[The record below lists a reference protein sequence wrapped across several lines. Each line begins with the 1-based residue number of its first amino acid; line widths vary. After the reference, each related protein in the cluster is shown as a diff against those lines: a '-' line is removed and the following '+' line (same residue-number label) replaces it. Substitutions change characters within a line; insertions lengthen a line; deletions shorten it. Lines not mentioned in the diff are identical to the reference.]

1 MDDSTFAKER
11 RREQRI
17 AQENKLTF
25 ELMSDINSES
35 YKGICHALTKDL
47 SLSGMRLTSS
57 TFLPVNSPL
66 KINLS
71 LPETQKLVKLFGVT
85 RWVKTIYEDE
95 RYDCGLEFTD
105 IAPESSMALIEHLF
119 ANRSH

>member
-1 MDDSTFAKER
+1 MDDSSFTKER

-17 AQENKLTF
+17 PQENKLTF
-25 ELMSDINSES
+25 ELMSDIDSEC
-35 YKGICHALTKDL
+35 YTGVCHAMTKDL
-47 SLSGMRLTSS
+47 SLNGMRMMSS

-71 LPETQKLVKLFGVT
+71 LPDTQKLVKLFGVT
-85 RWVKTIYEDE
+85 RWIKTIYENE

-105 IAPESSMALIEHLF
+105 VAPESSMALIEHLYR
-119 ANRSH
+119 NPQN